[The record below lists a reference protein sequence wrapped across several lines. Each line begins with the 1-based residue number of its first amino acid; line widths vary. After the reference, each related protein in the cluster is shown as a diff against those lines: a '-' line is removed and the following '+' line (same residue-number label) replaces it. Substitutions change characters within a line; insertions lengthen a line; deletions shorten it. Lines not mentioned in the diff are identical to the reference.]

1 MSNNLFLITLCIF
14 SIPGAAVF
22 LSFSPAQAILI
33 DTGSMTLDT
42 GTGLESLDLTESINR
57 SFDDVSG

>member
-1 MSNNLFLITLCIF
+1 MSNNLFSTTLCIF
-14 SIPGAAVF
+14 SVPGAAVF

-42 GTGLESLDLTESINR
+42 GTGLEWLDLMEWINR